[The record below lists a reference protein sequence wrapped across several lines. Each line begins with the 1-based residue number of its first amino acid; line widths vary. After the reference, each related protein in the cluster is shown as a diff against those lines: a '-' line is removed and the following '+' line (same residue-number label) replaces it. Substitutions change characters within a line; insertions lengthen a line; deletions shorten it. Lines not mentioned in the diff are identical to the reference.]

1 MKQRIPSETM
11 NVILTGVGGQGNVMA
26 SRVLAG
32 MLVDAGYIVTIGET
46 FGMSQ
51 RGGSVMSHLRISP
64 ECVRSPQIP
73 RGEADVIVALE
84 PLEALRVLT
93 VYGNPHVHVLA
104 NSRPVYPIGVITG
117 ELSYP
122 SDEAITEAF
131 NQLSAAFWMIDATSV
146 GLQLGNPVLSNIV
159 MIGALAKTGLLPF
172 DRRMFEKAIKKTLRA
187 DKCAINLKAF
197 DEGADL
203 IK

>member
-1 MKQRIPSETM
+1 MKKRIPSETK

-64 ECVRSPQIP
+64 EWVKSPQIP
-73 RGEADVIVALE
+73 RGGADVIMALE

-122 SDEAITEAF
+122 SDEAITAAF
-131 NQLSAAFWMIDATSV
+131 DRLSAASWMIDATSV

-172 DRRMFEKAIKKTLRA
+172 DRRMFEKEIKKTLRV

-197 DEGADL
+197 DAGADM

>member
-1 MKQRIPSETM
+1 MKKRIPSETK

-64 ECVRSPQIP
+64 EWVRSPQIP
-73 RGEADVIVALE
+73 RGGADVIIALE

-93 VYGNPHVHVLA
+93 VYGNPRVHVLA

-122 SDEAITEAF
+122 SDEDITAAF
-131 NQLSAAFWMIDATSV
+131 DRLSAASWVIDATSV

-172 DRRMFEKAIKKTLRA
+172 DRRMFEKEIKKTLRA
-187 DKCAINLKAF
+187 DKCTINLKAF
-197 DEGADL
+197 DAGAGM